1 MRVIVDVGAI
11 ILILLNVF
19 LGWRYG
25 LIRRGIA
32 FAGLYGGVAL
42 ASFAGND
49 IENFFRGH
57 GKPDDL
63 YAAATTYALCIFV
76 LAAGLE
82 VLGALYGDKVRDVIS
97 LFFDR
102 IAGAIAGAFLGFL
115 EIALICLVML
125 AVGDA
130 TQGNGAVLPNDHH
143 KASNAVRDAL
153 IGSRVAGSEPVVRD
167 IFAAALPSDLSAKLG
182 EATK

>member
-1 MRVIVDVGAI
+1 MRVVVDVGAI
-11 ILILLNVF
+11 LLVALNVF

-42 ASFAGND
+42 ATFAGNS
-49 IENFFRGH
+49 ISNFFRGE

-76 LAAGLE
+76 VTLGLE

-102 IAGAIAGAFLGFL
+102 VAGAAAGAFLGFL
-115 EIALICLVML
+115 EIAVICLVML

-130 TQGNGAVLPNDHH
+130 NQGNGQQLPRDHV
-143 KASNAVRDAL
+143 KAGDAVRDAI
-153 IGSRVAGSEPVVRD
+153 IGSRIAGSEPFIRD
-167 IFAAALPSDLSAKLG
+167 IFVAALPSDLSAKLAD
-182 EATK
+182 ATK

>member
-1 MRVIVDVGAI
+1 MRVVVDVGAI
-11 ILILLNVF
+11 VLIALNVF

-42 ASFAGND
+42 ATFAGD
-49 IENFFRGH
+49 AISNFFRGK

-63 YAAATTYALCIFV
+63 YALATTYAMCIFV
-76 LAAGLE
+76 VTLGLE

-102 IAGAIAGAFLGFL
+102 VAGAVAGAFVGFL

-130 TQGNGAVLPNDHH
+130 TQGNGQQLPHDHA
-143 KASNAVRDAL
+143 KASGAVRDAIL
-153 IGSRVAGSEPVVRD
+153 GSRIAGSESLVKD
-167 IFAAALPSDLSAKLG
+167 IFAAALPSDLSSKLAD
-182 EATK
+182 ATK